1 MSNRLLQADFQ
12 DYLGVL
18 KKYIAFLENTP
29 IIIEYIRDCGKCDS
43 DIEKDVKEVQQGSGN
58 YIFSIGDTEQEEV
71 RDIFAILKC
80 IAENDIEVQYGIA
93 WGYSSSNK
101 YQDKIKGFNQRFV
114 MILIR
119 HIENFLTNVGIDMGL
134 DDKISYNVTVQNGQA
149 IFAGDNATITAT
161 NTVGIDKDELAKLIA
176 AVRDNANGLS
186 PEESETVNTCLDTM
200 ADEAKSEKP
209 KRGVLM
215 MAKNALSVI
224 KGTAEFGAA
233 VAALIQ
239 FIGPML

>member
-18 KKYIAFLENTP
+18 KKYISFLENTP
-29 IIIEYIRDCGKCDS
+29 IIIEYIRDCGQYELDV
-43 DIEKDVKEVQQGSGN
+43 EQEVKEVQQGSGN

-80 IAENDIEVQYGIA
+80 IAKNNLEVQYGIA
-93 WGYSSSNK
+93 WGYSSNK

-119 HIENFLTNVGIDMGL
+119 HVENFLTNVGIDMGL
-134 DDKISYNVTVQNGQA
+134 DDKVSYNVSVQNGQA

-161 NTVGIDKDELAKLIA
+161 NTVGVDKNELEKLIS
-176 AVRDNANGLS
+176 AVMNNTVGLTDD
-186 PEESETVNTCLDTM
+186 EIETVKECMDTV
-200 ADEAKSEKP
+200 AAEAQSQNPKKS
-209 KRGVLM
+209 
-215 MAKNALSVI
+215 ALKIVQKTLSAI
-224 KGTAEFGAA
+224 KGSAEFAAA

-239 FIGPML
+239 FIGPLL